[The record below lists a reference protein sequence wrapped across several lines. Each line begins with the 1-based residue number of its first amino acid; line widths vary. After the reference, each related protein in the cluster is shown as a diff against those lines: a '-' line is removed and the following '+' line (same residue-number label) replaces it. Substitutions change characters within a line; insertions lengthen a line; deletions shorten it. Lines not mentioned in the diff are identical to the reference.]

1 MTLDELKRLYQYDFG
16 EQTNLAIQRDIF
28 VFQSMVGCR
37 VSDLLRFTQSSVDLN
52 NGEYPDGVLLYVALK
67 TARHRATSLSIP
79 LNKTAMEIL
88 NKYKDDG
95 RTELLPYICEQK
107 YNVAIKRMLEM
118 AGIDRLVSV
127 RDSIEQKDVNVPLY
141 SVGSSHLARR
151 NFYNNLYD
159 AGVKDSVICSMSG
172 HSLKIEGSSKRYHDV
187 KAQLKIEAVRQ
198 LELCDERTERT
209 DTSNIVEQL
218 RLLSPEQLQAVLRVM
233 AAK

>member
-1 MTLDELKRLYQYDFG
+1 
-16 EQTNLAIQRDIF
+16 
-28 VFQSMVGCR
+28 
-37 VSDLLRFTQSSVDLN
+37 
-52 NGEYPDGVLLYVALK
+52 
-67 TARHRATSLSIP
+67 
-79 LNKTAMEIL
+79 L

-187 KAQLKIEAVRQ
+187 KAQLKIDAVKQ
-198 LELCDERTERT
+198 LDLSDGSNECK
-209 DTSNIVEQL
+209 DTSLIVEQL
-218 RLLSPEQLQAVLRVM
+218 RALSPEQLQAVLRVM